1 VIKSLES
8 FTYFGGTLRCE
19 GVSLAE
25 IADVYGTPTYVYSET
40 SIRERYQALDAAYAS
55 VEHLICYAL
64 KANDNLAIAR
74 VLGELGAGIDVVSGG
89 ELFRARKAA
98 FPSEK
103 ILFAGVGKTRQ
114 EIAEAIDADILMFN
128 VESPGELAAV
138 ASVAEAKRRTARIS
152 VRVNPDV
159 DPQTHPYISTG
170 LKQNKFGV
178 AAEEVVSLYRAARDH
193 ANLDPVGIQMHIGS
207 QLVHTQP
214 IADAVARLAELVRQ
228 LNDEGI
234 RLRYFDIGGGL
245 GIRYRDEEPEGPADL
260 ADQILPTIRELGLTF
275 VCEPGR
281 FIVGSSGILLTK
293 ALYRKCNGGKT
304 FVIVD
309 AAMNDLI
316 RPSLYDAYHEIRPV
330 AVRAGSG
337 EVVDVVGPICESGDF
352 LAQAR
357 ELPPIEPEDLLAVM
371 SAGAYGFVMASN
383 YNARPRAAEV
393 MVRGDRHRLIR
404 RRESYADLIRAEEG
418 L

>member
-1 VIKSLES
+1 MEP
-8 FTYFGGTLRCE
+8 FTYRDGMLRCE

-25 IADVYGTPTYVYSET
+25 IAEVYGTPTYVYSET
-40 SIRERYQALDAAYAS
+40 SIRDRYQALDAAYAS

-89 ELFRARKAA
+89 ELFRARKAG

-114 EIAEAIDADILMFN
+114 EIAEAIDADILIFN
-128 VESPGELAAV
+128 VESPGELASIA
-138 ASVAEAKRRTARIS
+138 ALAEAKRRPARIS

-170 LKQNKFGV
+170 LKKNKFGV
-178 AAEEVVSLYRAARDH
+178 AAEEVLSLYRAARDH
-193 ANLDPVGIQMHIGS
+193 AYLEPVGIQMHIGS

-245 GIRYRDEEPEGPADL
+245 GIRYRDEEPEGPANL

-275 VCEPGR
+275 LCEPGR
-281 FIVGSSGILLTK
+281 FIVGSSGILLTR
-293 ALYRKCNGGKT
+293 ALYRKGNGGKT

-316 RPSLYDAYHEIRPV
+316 RPALYDAYHEIRPIV
-330 AVRAGSG
+330 VRAGPG

-352 LAQAR
+352 LAHAR

-371 SAGAYGFVMASN
+371 SAGAYGFAMASN

-393 MVRGDRHRLIR
+393 LVRGDDHRLIR